1 MKTLKFDNQEAWL
14 EARKTKITGSRLG
27 NVVSVGGP
35 TKEMIVKEL
44 EVQQIEFKKTAKK
57 EELEALLSETSKIA
71 LLGQLDK
78 KIGYYELIAERLAL
92 PPNGDNPMDRGH
104 ELEAE
109 AIERFKK
116 ETKKDVDA
124 SLVIWTREDNESIA
138 VSPDGFIGETE
149 AVEVKCLSSARHIE
163 ALLTQEIPNEYE
175 FQKLQYFIV
184 NDKLQTLYF
193 CFYDPRLSV
202 KEFFFITIE
211 RTEKLE
217 QEIKTYLEYQKK
229 VIEEVNEIV
238 NSLTF

>member
-14 EARKTKITGSRLG
+14 EARKCKITGSRLKDIITLRG
-27 NVVSVGGP
+27 TG
-35 TKEMIVKEL
+35 
-44 EVQQIEFKKTAKK
+44 
-57 EELEALLSETSKIA
+57 
-71 LLGQLDK
+71 K

-92 PPNGDNPMDRGH
+92 PPNGDNPIDRGH

-116 ETKKDVDA
+116 ETNKNVDT
-124 SLVIWTREDNESIA
+124 SLVIWTREEDENIA
-138 VSPDGFIGETE
+138 ISPDGFIGETE
-149 AVEVKCLSSARHIE
+149 AVEVKCLSSAKHIE
-163 ALLTQEIPNEYE
+163 ALLTQEIPSEYE

-202 KEFFFITIE
+202 KDFFFITIS
-211 RTEKLE
+211 RKDVLSDIEK
-217 QEIKTYLEYQKK
+217 YLIYQRG
-229 VIEEVNEIV
+229 VLEEVNEIV